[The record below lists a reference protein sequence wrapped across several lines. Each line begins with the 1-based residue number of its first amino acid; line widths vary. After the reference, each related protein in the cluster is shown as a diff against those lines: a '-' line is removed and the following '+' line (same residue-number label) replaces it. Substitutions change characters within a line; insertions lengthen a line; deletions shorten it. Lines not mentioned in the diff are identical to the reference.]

1 MPPPPPPPNE
11 TIRQRVNRVGD
22 WILSS
27 IFGYLSTAWQW
38 RVSAKELVRSFAT
51 WFSDFTTWLL
61 AVSENLLTIFIAYC
75 VVKAT
80 WYLMLKDGPSIETA
94 VTRIE
99 NHWKGALILIVPLFF
114 RTVREVLSKV
124 KKLPLGM
131 ETESDTTPD
140 ETKPNPPDAA
150 GGT

>member
-1 MPPPPPPPNE
+1 M
-11 TIRQRVNRVGD
+11 
-22 WILSS
+22 
-27 IFGYLSTAWQW
+27 
-38 RVSAKELVRSFAT
+38 
-51 WFSDFTTWLL
+51 
-61 AVSENLLTIFIAYC
+61 SENLLTIFIAYC

-99 NHWKGALILIVPLFF
+99 NHWKGALILLVPLFF

-131 ETESDTTPD
+131 ETESDPAPAA
-140 ETKPNPPDAA
+140 TKPNPPNGT